1 MGRRQKV
8 HVPTVVPLES
18 NSTPQSAEARARG
31 RLPSQSKLSQ
41 ATDSRDS
48 ELTGGNEISDIDKS
62 SLTEPS
68 TTDVI
73 DDERATKV

>member
-1 MGRRQKV
+1 M
-8 HVPTVVPLES
+8 
-18 NSTPQSAEARARG
+18 TPQSAEARARG
-31 RLPSQSKLSQ
+31 RLPSQSKLNQ
-41 ATDSRDS
+41 AIMIPLVNTDSRDS

-73 DDERATKV
+73 DKRATKV